1 MGPNDKLKMA
11 HFKLPHK
18 PIGLE
23 QEICMDTFV
32 IIAFLFITRL
42 KFWESILMWKNLLE

>member
-1 MGPNDKLKMA
+1 MMTKINLKILIMMGPNDKLKMA

-42 KFWESILMWKNLLE
+42 KF